1 MTNELNALESK
12 IAQVAGLCHAL
23 RSENRDLQQR
33 LAALEAE
40 KLQLVER
47 MNGARERLES
57 LVGQLPEAKT

>member
-1 MTNELNALESK
+1 MINELTALEGK
-12 IAQVAGLCHAL
+12 IAQVADLCRTL

-40 KLQLVER
+40 KRQLVER

-57 LVGQLPEAKT
+57 LAGQLPEAKD